1 MPSPAKTF
9 AFTSSQRVL
18 TCYVQL
24 VADDDGVFTADLS
37 TSDGSVASI
46 ASGGD
51 IPDGVAGITFT
62 FPCERIL
69 YAHGDIIN
77 TDPGTAGM
85 TFVSGTQFPN
95 GVGDD
100 GGPVTIFMAN
110 VDHATGAP
118 ALPPAGTVVQC
129 RFDFQMR
136 PEA

>member
-1 MPSPAKTF
+1 MSCPFITT
-9 AFTSSQRVL
+9 TSTPRVC
-18 TCYVQL
+18 TRYVQL
-24 VADDDGVFTADLS
+24 VADGDGVFTADLS
-37 TSDGSVASI
+37 SSDGSVASI

-69 YAHGDIIN
+69 YAHGAIIN
-77 TDPGTAGM
+77 TAPSTAGM

-100 GGPVTIFMAN
+100 GGNVTIFMAC

-129 RFDFQMR
+129 RFDFQMH
-136 PEA
+136 PES